1 MATTPNGDESEATL
15 SAYDLLSTP
24 TLDLTDDQV
33 EDIVVDLRKRRE
45 LYIKTGKADKAP
57 KPKAEPK
64 AKATADDKRRNTE
77 ILMASLNLKLNKDD

>member
-1 MATTPNGDESEATL
+1 MASEVPTGDESEATL

-24 TLDLTDDQV
+24 TLDLSDDQV
-33 EDIVVDLRKRRE
+33 QAIIIDLRKRRE

-64 AKATADDKRRNTE
+64 AKATADEKARNTA
-77 ILMASLNLKLNKDD
+77 ILLSQLKITKDD